1 MKPFAQARL
10 LRDFC
15 DFYSPVS
22 NTWQSLMK
30 YQQRKK
36 QKCPGKNF
44 RVFFQIHFGDQEKN
58 KFTKWQIWYIFF
70 AVSDNE
76 TLTD

>member
-1 MKPFAQARL
+1 MKPFVQARL

-15 DFYSPVS
+15 DFNSPVS

-36 QKCPGKNF
+36 QKCLGKNC

-58 KFTKWQIWYIFF
+58 WCTIINLIYIFF
-70 AVSDNE
+70 PVLVIK
-76 TLTD
+76 TRL

>member
-36 QKCPGKNF
+36 QKFPGKNF
-44 RVFFQIHFGDQEKN
+44 RVFFQIHFGDQKKELMYN
-58 KFTKWQIWYIFF
+58 ATNLIYFF
-70 AVSDNE
+70 RG
-76 TLTD
+76 L

>member
-15 DFYSPVS
+15 DFNSPVS
-22 NTWQSLMK
+22 NTWQSLMNTSK
-30 YQQRKK
+30 
-36 QKCPGKNF
+36 
-44 RVFFQIHFGDQEKN
+44 EKN
-58 KFTKWQIWYIFF
+58 QNVQGKTFGFSSKFILATKKRISVQYDKFDIFFF

-76 TLTD
+76 TLTG

>member
-15 DFYSPVS
+15 DFISPVS

-36 QKCPGKNF
+36 NENVQGKT
-44 RVFFQIHFGDQEKN
+44 FGFSS
-58 KFTKWQIWYIFF
+58 KFILATKKRISLQYDKFDIFF
-70 AVSDNE
+70 SRF
-76 TLTD
+76 LTKRH

>member
-1 MKPFAQARL
+1 MKLFAQTRL

-15 DFYSPVS
+15 DFISPVS

-30 YQQRKK
+30 CQQRKK

-44 RVFFQIHFGDQEKN
+44 RVFFQIHFGDQEEN
-58 KFTKWQIWYIFF
+58 KFTI
-70 AVSDNE
+70 
-76 TLTD
+76 

>member
-15 DFYSPVS
+15 DCYSPVS

-36 QKCPGKNF
+36 QKFPGKNF

-58 KFTKWQIWYIFF
+58 KFTI
-70 AVSDNE
+70 
-76 TLTD
+76 

>member
-15 DFYSPVS
+15 DFISPVS
-22 NTWQSLMK
+22 NTWQSLRNTSK
-30 YQQRKK
+30 EKK

-44 RVFFQIHFGDQEKN
+44 WVFFQIHFGDQEKN
-58 KFTKWQIWYIFF
+58 KFTI
-70 AVSDNE
+70 
-76 TLTD
+76 